1 MNYAEEYNRK
11 LTTPEKAVQVI
22 NSGDWVDYGLCTG
35 HPVAL
40 DKALAERS
48 EELFDVKIRGM
59 NAMRLPTIASA
70 ADAAR
75 HFTWNSWAMMGSERS
90 MAKMGMCYHAPI
102 RYSELPRYYRENI
115 QPNHVAMFQV
125 CPMDANGNFN
135 FGPNCSHMAAVV
147 EASEIVIVEVN
158 RNLPRC
164 FGGMEE
170 CVNIRDVDMIVE
182 FDSDMPE
189 LLPKPATEVDKKVAQ
204 LVVENISSGACLQLG
219 IGAMP
224 SMVGSLIAQSDLK
237 DFGVN
242 SEMYVDG
249 FVDMALAGKISGKY
263 KNLDKGR
270 QTYSFAAGSKKV
282 WEYLNENRDCLIA
295 PIDYVNDIRTIAA
308 LDHFTS
314 ICGAVDVDLY
324 GQISAESSGTR
335 QISGAGGQLDFV
347 LGAYLSKGG
356 KSFITCSSTYVDA
369 AGVPHSRIVPT
380 LKPGTI
386 VTDTRP
392 NTQYVVTEY
401 GIVNL
406 KGLTVWERAEALI
419 SIANPMFQDEL
430 VEQAEQQG
438 IWRKCNR

>member
-1 MNYAEEYNRK
+1 MNYIAEYKNK
-11 LTTPEKAVQVI
+11 LTTPEKAVQI
-22 NSGDWVDYGLCTG
+22 IKSGDWVDYGLCSG

-40 DKALAERS
+40 DKALAARS
-48 EELFDVKIRGM
+48 EELCDVKIRGM
-59 NAMRLPTIASA
+59 NALWMPEVAKVK
-70 ADAAR
+70 DAPK
-75 HFTWNSWAMMGSERS
+75 HFTWNSWAMMGEERK
-90 MAKMGMCYHAPI
+90 MAKIGMCYHAPI

-115 QPNHVAMFQV
+115 KPNDVAMFQV
-125 CPMDANGNFN
+125 CPMDEHGNFN

-147 EASEIVIVEVN
+147 ERSAHVIVEVN
-158 RNLPRC
+158 RKLPRC
-164 FGGMEE
+164 YGGMQE
-170 CVNIRDVDMIVE
+170 CVNIRDVDQIVE
-182 FDSDMPE
+182 HDFEIPE
-189 LLPKPATEVDKKVAQ
+189 LLPKPVTEVDRAVAK
-204 LVVENISSGACLQLG
+204 LVVENLSSGACLQLG

-224 SMVGSLIAQSDLK
+224 SMVGSLIAQSDLR

-249 FVDMALAGKISGKY
+249 FVDMALAGKITGKY
-263 KNLDKGR
+263 KSLDKGR
-270 QTYSFAAGSKKV
+270 QTYSFAAGSRKV
-282 WEYLNENRDCLIA
+282 WEYLHENRECMIA

-308 LDHFTS
+308 QDNFVS
-314 ICGAVDVDLY
+314 ICGAIDIDLY
-324 GQISAESSGTR
+324 GQVSAESSGTR

-347 LGAYLSKGG
+347 LGAYLSRGG
-356 KSFITCSSTYVDA
+356 KSFITCSSTYTDA

-419 SIANPMFQDEL
+419 SIANPIFQDEL
-430 VEQAEQQG
+430 VSLAEKQG
-438 IWRKCNR
+438 IWNKRNR